1 MPADHVS
8 MYSNCVLR
16 AMATMAPERVMPV
29 LPDNEDLDSNRGSR
43 EGWIVIAYDNDF
55 NTVDQVVSIL
65 CRATSCTE
73 EEAKIETW
81 EVHNLGKSVVHHG
94 SQEECQRVA
103 NIIRTIGMR
112 VEVTEE

>member
-8 MYSNCVLR
+8 MFSNCVLR
-16 AMATMAPERVMPV
+16 AMATMSPERVMPV
-29 LPDNEDLDSNRGSR
+29 LPDNENLDSNRSNS

-55 NTVDQVVSIL
+55 NSWVEVVTIL

-73 EEAKIETW
+73 AEANIETW

-103 NIIRTIGMR
+103 NTIRTIGMR